1 MPPKGKEGKEKGTKK
16 ATKTTKPTES
26 KAQIRVQKEEAKL
39 TEPEGMDTRDDQ
51 PPPSIESAAIQIKK
65 LEIEN
70 LKSVNGIQPVPEIP
84 NDSKNN
90 NIKVSFVFDEPGK
103 NYMVSNLKAVA
114 PSAALSD
121 ITKVSVDIT
130 AQALEELV
138 QKSLLTQKTADI
150 SELSK
155 MKLKRDDAAPAYAA
169 LEKHWNLIKGI
180 GAGKLKS
187 QGYDDTQE
195 IFGQALTS
203 ATAAKAIMDSACL
216 GENVLVY
223 IDNDFFEKTTITEA
237 QLSDLINIYKSVGKT
252 SGRGEQYGL
261 KILRFFLR
269 MNYCPFFQLVS
280 SDRLGAFNGLRT
292 IELIMKILPAVATL
306 EIPKGSG
313 GQTSITH
320 EGYLMSI
327 ILDAVFT
334 NNNID
339 SLFPQPTLTALVTSG
354 IELPDIVYKIKT
366 EVREHG
372 FDVTQVISMAKEGIV
387 KFDKHGGIEETING
401 LDSNWALVSWM
412 TDFIPTFSEIFYK
425 HIDPHLET
433 CLNAIK
439 ACYEDVSKQTLIVVV
454 NEFVWLQ
461 WQLQIY
467 KTTQKVY
474 GVQKMTGSE
483 EIEELPGS
491 EEMEDL
497 PGSEETGSAKGPS
510 VDSDSELQSLINDRN
525 KYKKALENQREA
537 FSHGWIKVLSIVF
550 RYEAFFGHDNKSKEL
565 LKLAVNSDPEVN
577 NIFQEYKTEKRDP
590 RDLDNIPWRSFEEWI
605 LHKCEKET
613 GMTIFEGNQAP
624 DPLKVAEIREG
635 MDAKLQIEF
644 KKLAEDFDGE
654 GLASK
659 KIEASNKILRD
670 ESPNIFSTDKVPA
683 QSFGL
688 SSSMGISNSIDNTV
702 ININQKQG
710 ERATKTTSFAAGG
723 GNPVNN
729 LLSSGNIGGWK
740 LVVAYDLENYVSPDS
755 IREIT
760 EEEQKQIFLA
770 WTNDIILKELAR
782 NRVPQDKIFEIQGIL
797 STLDRAS
804 RINHPRAKYLTGKL
818 TIPIVLRTDEDG
830 KPAMILNIEYNVG
843 TDPDINIYD
852 LEEEGNVLNDALVK
866 IMHEYDDSRGAS
878 GKTESDFNP
887 EELKDVLVFLFSN
900 TPDKKE
906 MNDTIRRGPLID
918 RYGIPIK
925 KGVKAPPATRN
936 IEDYQLTM
944 EYIFTS
950 CLEAN
955 NINQPMRS
963 AIRVIIQEIAT
974 QFVNSFNPPPGSG
987 EQGEFSKYMT
997 ENQFWTL
1004 YLTHMYAR
1012 NPRIVGL
1019 MLPYIENVPDPSDRS
1034 VKKFTGDPLNALKN
1048 RIYRPDVAESILA
1061 QSWNFNQTIQM
1072 TAAFYTMFKELFER
1086 AKFQDVGGRFF
1097 FGILSV
1103 DDTTGQATVDNSS
1116 PEELPKAALRGFLNA
1131 SPKEAEKYEAV
1142 STAVATGKAVQGL
1155 VELGMQYG
1163 FTENIAQE
1171 YKEKFVRGD
1180 KIPKPLL
1187 EYAFVN
1193 YIEDTFPP
1201 LELQSY
1207 VLDAGAESVG
1217 ENGFVEDNITG
1228 ISTHNINQIET
1239 ELDTAGQ
1246 GGIFPGQQADPITV
1260 LLEAASNQTF
1270 VNFLYGTGTFPS
1282 DSPSFPSTPPSFPST
1297 PPSKAYRKRKQTES
1311 GTSEYKKTKIQ
1322 DEINSL
1328 EEAERILQDQK
1339 LKDFNEKKINKL
1351 LKKEERQA
1359 IWDQISQKYKPQENA
1374 IEAQLRNLEDQ
1385 LRNLREELRTSMP
1398 ETPQASQEDYVSMH
1412 EYDMNGDDEEDP
1424 TFTNSMNDDDMNDDD
1439 MNGGAKTKEET
1450 TKEESIKE
1458 LIGKPVIVIYNAK
1471 INKYYVIS
1479 IEEYSEYWYKSKMAK
1494 RDSPTF
1500 VNLEPVK
1507 TDITVEEKIEPAVSD
1522 KPKSTPGGKSP
1533 EWWSKIGKQVN
1544 AGLERKNLSQE
1555 EKDKNYEKII
1565 REVFKSVKTLNS
1577 TDEEINELIEN
1588 KLKEIKPIGE
1598 VKETEVISEEEPV
1611 AKGVPDTIKTG
1622 LSQEEIS
1629 QMAPMPTMP
1638 VSTQVYGGS
1647 KKKLTRGKYKYK
1659 VRETRKHRKEKV
1671 KKYTRNNKKT
1681 NNRKSHNKK

>member
-1 MPPKGKEGKEKGTKK
+1 MPPKGKEPKK
-16 ATKTTKPTES
+16 ATKTTKPTKPTES
-26 KAQIRVQKEEAKL
+26 EVQKVQTKL
-39 TEPEGMDTRDDQ
+39 KEPERMDTIDDQ

-90 NIKVSFVFDEPGK
+90 NIEVSFVFDEPGK

-155 MKLKRDDAAPAYAA
+155 MNLKRDDAAPAYAK
-169 LEKHWNLIKGI
+169 LYKYWNLIQGI
-180 GAGKLKS
+180 GAGKLKF

-195 IFGQALTS
+195 IFGQALIS

-237 QLSDLINIYKSVGKT
+237 KLSDLINIYKRVGKN
-252 SGRGEQYGL
+252 SERGEQYGL

-292 IELIMKILPAVATL
+292 IELIMKTLPAVATL

-339 SLFPQPTLTALVTSG
+339 SLFPGPTLTALVRSG
-354 IELPDIVYKIKT
+354 IELTDIVHQIKR
-366 EVREHG
+366 EVHDHG
-372 FDVTQVISMAKEGIV
+372 FDVRQVISMAKEGIV
-387 KFDKHGGIEETING
+387 KFDKHGGIEETIDG
-401 LDSNWALVSWM
+401 LDSNWGLVSWM
-412 TDFIPTFSEIFYK
+412 TEFIPTFSEIFYK
-425 HIDPHLET
+425 HIDRHLET
-433 CLNAIK
+433 CLTAIK
-439 ACYEDVSKQTLIVVV
+439 ACYEYVSKQSLIVVV
-454 NEFVWLQ
+454 DEFVWLQ

-483 EIEELPGS
+483 EIEEL
-491 EEMEDL
+491 
-497 PGSEETGSAKGPS
+497 SEETGSAKGPS

-537 FSHGWIKVLSIVF
+537 FSDGWIKVLSTVF

-565 LKLAVNSDPEVN
+565 LKLAVNTDPEVN
-577 NIFQEYKTEKRDP
+577 KIFEEYKTEKEDQ

-613 GMTIFEGNQAP
+613 GMTIFEGNQGS
-624 DPLKVAEIREG
+624 DPLKVAEIRED
-635 MDAKLQIEF
+635 MEAKLQIEF
-644 KKLAEDFDGE
+644 KKLAEDFHGE
-654 GLASK
+654 ELASK

-670 ESPNIFSTDKVPA
+670 EIPNIFSTDKVPA

-688 SSSMGISNSIDNTV
+688 SSNMGISNSIDNTV

-843 TDPDINIYD
+843 TDSNINIYD

-866 IMHEYDDSRGAS
+866 IMHEYDGSRGAS

-900 TPDKKE
+900 TPDKKN
-906 MNDTIRRGPLID
+906 MNDTIIRGPLIYK
-918 RYGIPIK
+918 YGTQTK
-925 KGVKAPPATRN
+925 KGVKAPSRTTN

-950 CLEAN
+950 CLGEN

-974 QFVNSFNPPPGSG
+974 QFVNSFNPPRGSG
-987 EQGEFSKYMT
+987 KQGEFSKYMT

-1019 MLPYIENVPDPSDRS
+1019 MLRYIEFVPDPSDRS
-1034 VKKFTGDPLNALKN
+1034 VKIFNGDPLNALKN
-1048 RIYRPDVAESILA
+1048 RIYRPDVAASILA
-1061 QSWNFNQTIQM
+1061 QSWNFTQTLQM
-1072 TAAFYTMFKELFER
+1072 TAAFHTMFKELFER
-1086 AKFQDVGGRFF
+1086 EKFQDVGGRFF
-1097 FGILSV
+1097 FGTLSV
-1103 DDTTGQATVDNSS
+1103 NRTTGYGTVDKMS
-1116 PEELPKAALRGFLNA
+1116 PEELQTAALRGFLNA
-1131 SPKEAEKYEAV
+1131 SPEEAEKYEAV
-1142 STAVATGKAVQGL
+1142 STAVVTGKAAQGL
-1155 VELGMQYG
+1155 VGLEMQYG
-1163 FTENIAQE
+1163 LSENIAKE
-1171 YKEKFVRGD
+1171 YEKNFVRGD
-1180 KIPKPLL
+1180 EIPKPLL
-1187 EYAFVN
+1187 EYAVVN
-1193 YIEDTFPP
+1193 YIKDTFNPP
-1201 LELQSY
+1201 ELQSY

-1217 ENGFVEDNITG
+1217 KNGFVEDKFTG

-1239 ELDTAGQ
+1239 EFDTAGQ
-1246 GGIFPGQQADPITV
+1246 GGIFPGQQAETITD
-1260 LLEAASNQTF
+1260 LLDEAARQNL
-1270 VNFLYGTGTFPS
+1270 NDFLYGTGTV
-1282 DSPSFPSTPPSFPST
+1282 PST
-1297 PPSKAYRKRKQTES
+1297 PPSKEDRKRKQDQTD
-1311 GTSEYKKTKIQ
+1311 TVEYKRSKI
-1322 DEINSL
+1322 ENEMASL
-1328 EEAERILQDQK
+1328 RTAQTMLGQQMREEYDQQRDLLGK
-1339 LKDFNEKKINKL
+1339 EEKKKLWYQIQTKFEPKLDYIRDQLSRLRLLEDEL
-1351 LKKEERQA
+1351 LKEY
-1359 IWDQISQKYKPQENA
+1359 ILI
-1374 IEAQLRNLEDQ
+1374 
-1385 LRNLREELRTSMP
+1385 P
-1398 ETPQASQEDYVSMH
+1398 ESPWASQIESEDDSTH
-1412 EYDMNGDDEEDP
+1412 GDDMNGDDDDQMYESFSDKED
-1424 TFTNSMNDDDMNDDD
+1424 TVMK
-1439 MNGGAKTKEET
+1439 NGGAK

-1544 AGLERKNLSQE
+1544 AGLEQKNLSQE